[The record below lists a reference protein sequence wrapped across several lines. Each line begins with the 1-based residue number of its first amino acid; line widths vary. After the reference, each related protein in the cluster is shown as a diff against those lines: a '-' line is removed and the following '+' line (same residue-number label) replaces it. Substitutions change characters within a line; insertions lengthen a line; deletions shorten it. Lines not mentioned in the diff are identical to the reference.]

1 MQNHCAVPNCP
12 SGKSDPQPLFRFPS
26 DAERSK
32 KWVEKC
38 QRQDLIDK
46 SPGHLSRYYRV
57 CGKHFGPSLIDTDAQ
72 STVLKDDAM
81 PTIFDVT
88 NQPQNGQAK
97 RTKQT
102 TKDNEME
109 SKGRKKM
116 KKSQAAAAKED
127 VQEVS
132 EEEEYKEYLKSL
144 FEVLLLLGEQS
155 IPPTGPANN
164 KDQGLGSSNF
174 QALLDNRIICGDE
187 ALKKRYDANKE
198 CCSTQ
203 QLNQLIEVGE
213 KFIRSKV
220 VEEIKQSSFFS
231 LVTDDV
237 VKISGE
243 WHLPVFLRYV
253 NESNFQRERFVGFL
267 SFDGDGDSL
276 AEKLLSEM
284 TDKWGLDME
293 KCRGQAHSCSAT
305 HFSQIKALAAKL
317 MEMYPRA
324 VLALRSTQSLN
335 MSLANGMA
343 FSGVQLVM
351 FTFKKIESFF
361 SQSPLLPLELEHAIS
376 IFYPDEEKANEL
388 KELCRSGWTR
398 RNDAFEVAVEILEP
412 LLLCV
417 DSVHDNEDMKWNDQ
431 VSHNALEISKALTD
445 FEFVMA
451 LVVLKNVMTLTQAF
465 GKNMHGNATEAY
477 FAAVSLK
484 AVFHS
489 LKEVSDNIDVYHEFW
504 NDEALNIAAAMEIPV
519 KVPRSFLRKHQAESG
534 AIRPESYY
542 KEHLS
547 VPVVSHTIR
556 EMNQLFCEDHLKL
569 LKCLS
574 LVPAVIEQHKSTE
587 PEEVNMQ
594 AFNNDIPNAG
604 TLSAE
609 LHCWWVKWSKKGKGE
624 TLPSTLHET
633 LQLADVKFFPNMLAV
648 LKLIG
653 VLPTLG
659 LEDSCNVAFK
669 HFRMYM
675 EDTPDKFKSKSLALL
690 NINYDVGFDLDSLAE
705 IYMKTYPE
713 VQQES
718 QSGVAL

>member
-57 CGKHFGPSLIDTDAQ
+57 CGKHFGPSLIDT
-72 STVLKDDAM
+72 STVLKDDAI
-81 PTIFDVT
+81 PTIFDMT
-88 NQPQNGQAK
+88 SQPQNGQAK
-97 RTKQT
+97 LFPFSFS
-102 TKDNEME
+102 E
-109 SKGRKKM
+109 M

-127 VQEVS
+127 VQAVS

-198 CCSTQ
+198 CCSTE
-203 QLNQLIEVGE
+203 QLNQLIEVCE

-267 SFDGDGDSL
+267 SFDGDGDTL

-284 TDKWGLDME
+284 TDSWGLDME

-361 SQSPLLPLELEHAIS
+361 SQSPLLQLELEHAIS
-376 IFYPDEEKANEL
+376 IFYPDNEEKANEL

-398 RNDAFEVAVEILEP
+398 RNDAFEVALEILEP

-534 AIRPESYY
+534 AVRPESYY

-556 EMNQLFCEDHLKL
+556 EMNELFCEDHLKL

-574 LVPAVIEQHKSTE
+574 LVP
-587 PEEVNMQ
+587 

-624 TLPSTLHET
+624 TLPSSLHET

-669 HFRMYM
+669 RFRMYM
-675 EDTPDKFKSKSLALL
+675 ENTPDKFKSKNLALL
-690 NINYDVGFDLDSLAE
+690 NINYDVEFDLDSMAE

-718 QSGVAL
+718 